1 MQDKAA
7 LFIKA
12 LRSLAPS
19 SKQKVIL
26 ELIWNVF
33 NISIQCVVHLAYD
46 VKPIFNHHMNNC
58 VDRALGGRMN
68 HKNSECKHEETAG
81 CVWPLIVN
89 QSFFVSICL
98 FLSCLCA
105 QTAQWQVM
113 RFTKKYKLYQNYHW
127 NRQVSL
133 SSPTFLLHFGQS
145 AGSGRG
151 RSPSDSVRLVWLER
165 WIVPNTGDS
174 LQSAEPTCAVSSP
187 AICTNSDNVG
197 LVQQLLHIVL
207 NVWVEETH
215 QFLWTAELIFFY

>member
-1 MQDKAA
+1 MPDKAA

-26 ELIWNVF
+26 ELISNAL

-89 QSFFVSICL
+89 QSLFVSICL

-113 RFTKKYKLYQNYHW
+113 RFTNKYKTVSELSLKQASEFIFTHLSATFRAVCRKRAWSFSFRLCSACVIRALDRSKHW
-127 NRQVSL
+127 RQ
-133 SSPTFLLHFGQS
+133 F
-145 AGSGRG
+145 
-151 RSPSDSVRLVWLER
+151 
-165 WIVPNTGDS
+165 
-174 LQSAEPTCAVSSP
+174 
-187 AICTNSDNVG
+187 AICWANLRSFITCNM
-197 LVQQLLHIVL
+197 HKF
-207 NVWVEETH
+207 W
-215 QFLWTAELIFFY
+215 